1 MPLGIILVTFERSVR
16 FVIFVT
22 PLSRKRGFRGLE
34 GPVVPNFRSFFRG
47 GAPDDD
53 LRPFVVLFQPTGSP
67 WGSILAPA
75 GLHFAVF
82 LRTPFLEAVP
92 VVFSPVLAVWAWP
105 LGAKAQP
112 CQGWALFSY
121 A

>member
-1 MPLGIILVTFERSVR
+1 MLLGIILVTFERSVQ

-67 WGSILAPA
+67 WGSVFGGRSGRFFTCA
-75 GLHFAVF
+75 GGMGVA
-82 LRTPFLEAVP
+82 TG
-92 VVFSPVLAVWAWP
+92 S
-105 LGAKAQP
+105 
-112 CQGWALFSY
+112 
-121 A
+121 